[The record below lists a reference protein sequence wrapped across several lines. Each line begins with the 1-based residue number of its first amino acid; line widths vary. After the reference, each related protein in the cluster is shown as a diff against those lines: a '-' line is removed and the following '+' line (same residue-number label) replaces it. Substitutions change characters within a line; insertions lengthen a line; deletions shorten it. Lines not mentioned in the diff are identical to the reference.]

1 MSGHEPYTELVVGYA
16 LDALE
21 PGDEQELLT
30 HLPFCNVCQDFL
42 ADMREVAAGLA
53 SDVPSEEP
61 PAVLLENIRVA
72 IAETPQDVS
81 AQDRAVLHELDAST
95 ERRINRKAAGDG
107 RSGSSVSPA
116 RGRRWEIFGP
126 GRRVMAV
133 AAALIAVVA
142 LAGVGGYALH
152 AASERNNA
160 SATLRADQAV
170 LSHLD
175 NPGAYSVTLTSGG
188 AASAAAV
195 VDGQDVYLVAHD
207 INKNDKTSS
216 IYVLWAAQSN
226 GGMVAVGTFDV
237 SKDGLNVI
245 HMTLPNGIAGP
256 ERFGVTHESGRK
268 APAVPGATILS
279 GTQA

>member
-1 MSGHEPYTELVVGYA
+1 MNGHEPYTELVVGYA

-30 HLPFCNVCQDFL
+30 HLPSCNVCQDFL

-61 PAVLLENIRVA
+61 PAALLENIRA
-72 IAETPQDVS
+72 ASLKTPQDIS
-81 AQDRAVLHELDAST
+81 AQDRAVLHELNVLT
-95 ERRINRKAAGDG
+95 EHRADSAVAGAG
-107 RSGSSVSPA
+107 RSGSSGSLA
-116 RGRRWEIFGP
+116 RGRREIFGP

-142 LAGVGGYALH
+142 LAGIGGYALH
-152 AASERNNA
+152 DASERDHA
-160 SATLRADQAV
+160 SVTLRADQAV
-170 LSHLD
+170 LAHLD
-175 NPGAYSVTLTSGG
+175 NPGAYSVTLASGG
-188 AASAAAV
+188 LASAAAV
-195 VDGQDVYLVAHD
+195 VDGQEVYLVAHD
-207 INKNDKTSS
+207 IAKNDKTSS
-216 IYVLWAAQSN
+216 IYVLWAAQPN

-245 HMTLPNGIAGP
+245 HMTLPDGMADP
-256 ERFGVTHESGRK
+256 DRFGVTHESGRK